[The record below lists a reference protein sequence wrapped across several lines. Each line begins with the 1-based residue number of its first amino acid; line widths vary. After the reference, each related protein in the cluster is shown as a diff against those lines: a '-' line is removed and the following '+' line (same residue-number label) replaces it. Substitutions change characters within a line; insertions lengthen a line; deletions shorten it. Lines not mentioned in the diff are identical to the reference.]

1 MDKKQREE
9 RRRQEDKALNQG
21 LIWVG
26 GAILLEMALLF
37 VKRWYF
43 EYLLNDTAAVD
54 RMFALDKVLRYTRVG
69 GIVLAAACLVWLA
82 VQLKSKKKTDLPAFL
97 PAVLAIVFVVLALCA
112 HVTLAFRENGM
123 QMLLLLVPSL
133 AGIALVFYLYQ
144 REFFLSALAAGLSVM
159 GLWFVRACTGFSFEV
174 ALSLLGIALVLAVTL
189 LVRRGNGQVSVAGI
203 QIQVLPK
210 GASCTLALCTCLA
223 ALAALGA
230 AAVLGATAAYYL
242 IILMLAWLF
251 GLLVYYTVKMM

>member
-26 GAILLEMALLF
+26 GAILLEMALLL

-43 EYLLNDTAAVD
+43 EYLLSDSAAID
-54 RMFALDKVLRYTRVG
+54 RMFALDKILRVTRVG
-69 GIVLAAACLVWLA
+69 GPFLAAACLVWLV
-82 VQLKSKKKTDLPAFL
+82 VQLKSKKKAVLPT
-97 PAVLAIVFVVLALCA
+97 VLAIVFAVLALCA

-123 QMLLLLVPSL
+123 QMLLLLVPAL

-144 REFFLSALAAGLSVM
+144 REFFLSALAAGLSVV
-159 GLWFVRACTGFSFEV
+159 GLWIVRVRAGFSFEV
-174 ALSLLGIALVLAVTL
+174 ALSLLGIALVLAATL
-189 LVRRGNGQVSVAGI
+189 LAKRGGGQISVAGI
-203 QIQVLPK
+203 RIQVLPK
-210 GASCTLALCTCLA
+210 GTSCTLALCTCLA

-230 AAVLGATAAYYL
+230 AAVLGAAAAYYL

-251 GLLVYYTVKMM
+251 GLLVYYTVKLM